1 MHRLD
6 VVGAKILTTAQGG
19 AIDTFR
25 IDHSRALQDAQN
37 PTDAELWSRVRAD
50 IEAALA
56 GDLDVDAM
64 VAQARRA
71 YRAPTSVRKARQRIH
86 TSVSIDNDV
95 ARGQTVVEVHAADRP
110 GLLFTLA
117 SCLYALGM
125 RISSALISTR
135 VNRVVD
141 IFYVTEADA
150 SKITDPARHEQVRQ
164 AVLDAIRLSDAVEAG
179 EA

>member
-1 MHRLD
+1 MQE
-6 VVGAKILTTAQGG
+6 TE
-19 AIDTFR
+19 
-25 IDHSRALQDAQN
+25 N

-56 GDLDVDAM
+56 GELDVDAM
-64 VAQARRA
+64 VAEARRA
-71 YRAPTSVRKARQRIH
+71 YRASTSVRKARQRIH
-86 TSVSIDNDV
+86 TNVSIDNDV
-95 ARGQTVVEVHAADRP
+95 ARGQTVVEVHAADRS

-150 SKITDPARHEQVRQ
+150 SKITDPARHDQVRE

-179 EA
+179 EL